1 MGEWGGAQDPIPP
14 CVHSMSAI
22 LPMFPAQIG
31 DYDAAVHDLLRGGET
46 DLGYAVALVTSS
58 GNKEF
63 ALGRMALRCEGLGLL
78 RESLRLLQLTREFN
92 KEVRG
97 SGGDVGAFS

>member
-31 DYDAAVHDLLRGGET
+31 DYDAAVHDMLRGGET

-58 GNKEF
+58 GNKEV
-63 ALGRMALRCEGLGLL
+63 ALGRMAMRCEGLGLL